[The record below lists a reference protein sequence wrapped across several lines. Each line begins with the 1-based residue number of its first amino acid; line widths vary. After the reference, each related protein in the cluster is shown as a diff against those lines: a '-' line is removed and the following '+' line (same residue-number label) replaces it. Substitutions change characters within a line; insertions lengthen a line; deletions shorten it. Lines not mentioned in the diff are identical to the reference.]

1 MSLFVLQQNEQMNRE
16 WSQFL
21 DDVTAWQIEQFQQ
34 KYSSDD
40 DTCDVEDED
49 SY

>member
-34 KYSSDD
+34 KYSCEDD
-40 DTCDVEDED
+40 CEDEQEV
-49 SY
+49 